1 MHGKIRKKFR
11 MNTYSFATSIIDRV
25 KRQISKKSWIQKMYR
40 KSDAISGVSQS
51 VMRGQNRSEAGVDS
65 AEVKTINNPMDIPYF
80 PSWSRIRCARGTKI
94 AKEYQYQLHE
104 CVTYLL

>member
-65 AEVKTINNPMDIPYF
+65 AEVKIINNPMNIPYF
-80 PSWSRIRCARGTKI
+80 PS
-94 AKEYQYQLHE
+94 
-104 CVTYLL
+104 